1 MTKEAKLKSLIVY
14 AEGLKRRLTGEIPA
28 KHQKAPQY
36 FKQMLEM
43 DLKKT
48 NQDIDKLRGK

>member
-1 MTKEAKLKSLIVY
+1 MTKQEKLTALLTY
-14 AEGLKRRLTGEIPA
+14 AESLKRRLEGEVPV

-36 FKQMLEM
+36 FKQMLEI

-48 NQDIDKLRGK
+48 NQNIDKLRS

>member
-14 AEGLKRRLTGEIPA
+14 AEGLRHRLAGDIPA
-28 KHQKAPQY
+28 KHQKAPQA
-36 FKQMLEM
+36 FKQMLEI

-48 NQDIDKLRGK
+48 NQDIDKLRS